1 MSSKVGES
9 VKYGDPFQQEIPHA
23 DELTFAEKMIK
34 CQQST
39 LIAEECFAV
48 RRERFTYG
56 KSTRVRTRLAGR
68 LLRSG

>member
-34 CQQST
+34 CRQST
-39 LIAEECFAV
+39 LIAEECLAV
-48 RRERFTYG
+48 RR
-56 KSTRVRTRLAGR
+56 
-68 LLRSG
+68 